1 MSKVVKKVGKAIGKV
16 VKGVVKAVVKVKK
29 KIFKSKL
36 FKVIATAALIYF
48 GGAALMGGL
57 GGLGAGGGG
66 FIAGAKA
73 GLGSA

>member
-36 FKVIATAALIYF
+36 FKVTATAALIYLEVQPLW
-48 GGAALMGGL
+48 AV
-57 GGLGAGGGG
+57 
-66 FIAGAKA
+66 
-73 GLGSA
+73 